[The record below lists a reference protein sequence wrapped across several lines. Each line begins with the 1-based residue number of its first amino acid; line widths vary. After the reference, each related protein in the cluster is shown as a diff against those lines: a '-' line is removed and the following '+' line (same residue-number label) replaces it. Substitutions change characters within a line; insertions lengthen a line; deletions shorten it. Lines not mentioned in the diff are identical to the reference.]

1 MKIKRSF
8 QKLGLCF
15 LVFLLSACAV
25 AESKKQTISQLS
37 LLFVGDIMQ
46 HDPQIQAAYDP
57 KTQTYSYDDSLKYV
71 KSIFEATDVV
81 IGNLELTFGGK
92 PYKGYP
98 QFSAPSE
105 LASGLKNAGV
115 DYLVTANNHSC
126 DRGKKG
132 IEGTLEALD
141 KAKIIHTGTFKNQ
154 KQREKQYPLIIE
166 KNGIRLAVLN
176 YTYGTNGLPI
186 PEPNIVNLIDRDQ
199 IKKDLTLA
207 KLKLP
212 DKIIVFFHWGVEY
225 QREPNQEQKDLAQFC
240 LDEGADW
247 VMGSHPHVLQ
257 KMEKF
262 NHKGKE
268 VLVVNSLGNFV
279 SNQRDR
285 YRDGAAMVKVVLEKV
300 GGLAKIKQSG
310 YYLTWVYDPYE
321 EGRHRFY
328 ILPVAQYEK
337 DKEFFGGELPFKFV
351 QSIKDARELFLK
363 QNKDIHEYIYNAE
376 QIAWQLDK

>member
-1 MKIKRSF
+1 MKIKRSL
-8 QKLGLCF
+8 QKLGLGF

-71 KSIFEATDVV
+71 KPIFEATDVV

-105 LASGLKNAGV
+105 LATGLKNAGV
-115 DYLVTANNHSC
+115 YYLVTANNHSC

-141 KAKIIHTGTFKNQ
+141 KAKIVHTGTFKNQ
-154 KQREKQYPLIIE
+154 KQRDKQYPLIVE
-166 KNGIRLAVLN
+166 KNGIRLVVLN

-212 DKIIVFFHWGVEY
+212 DKIIVFFHWGMEY

-247 VMGSHPHVLQ
+247 VIGSHPHVLQ

-328 ILPVAQYEK
+328 ILPAAQYEK
-337 DKEFFGGELPFKFV
+337 DKEFFGGELPLKFV

-363 QNKDIHEYIYNAE
+363 QNKDIREYIYNPE
-376 QIAWQLDK
+376 QVNWRLDK